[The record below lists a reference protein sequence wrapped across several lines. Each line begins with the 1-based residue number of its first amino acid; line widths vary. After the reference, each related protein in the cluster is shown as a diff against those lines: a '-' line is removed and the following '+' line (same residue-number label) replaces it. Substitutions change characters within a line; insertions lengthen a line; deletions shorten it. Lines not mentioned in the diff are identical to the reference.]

1 MTLLPRFRIFISSPR
16 DVGSERALA
25 MRVLERLQLEFRGRV
40 ELTPVFWEHEVLK
53 ATDTF
58 QSQIPRAGEADL
70 CVFVLWSWFGT
81 PLPDS
86 FQRPDGTRYRSGTE
100 FEFEDAITSFRKTG
114 LPDVLVYRKTADVAM
129 PTRDRARELE
139 WRAQRDALFDF
150 VDRWFRGED
159 GSFKAAFHEFEAQ
172 QQFEDL
178 LETHL
183 RRWIDGKLRAAP
195 SGAGEPEAALWKGS
209 PYRGLERFDFD
220 HALIYCG
227 RTQAVAEAID
237 ALRRQAERGAPFL
250 LVAGMSGAGKSSFV
264 RAGLLPMLIQPRVI
278 EGDIAWR
285 WAALRPGDVPG
296 APLESVA
303 VALLSEGALPELA
316 LGGVTRSGLSAMLG
330 ERADAVLPVLSLAL
344 GQVASARSGQ
354 PAESARLIL
363 IVDQLDEIFTQAAI
377 TTEARS
383 AFANALALLARS
395 GKVWVVATLR
405 SDLFARIAELPQAFS
420 ELARGDGFYEL
431 RSPSAAEIGQ
441 MIRRPA
447 RIAGVT
453 FERRADTDEGLDDV
467 LRDAAAAQPASL
479 PLLEFALDEMLK
491 SCAATRML
499 TFAAYQ
505 ALGGLEGAL
514 RARAEETFAALAPAA
529 QAALPAVIA
538 RLLQVRLDGAVGQ
551 MRAPKAALASTPGA
565 AEFIDAFVAA
575 RLLVVDRG
583 ADGEPVVGVAH
594 EALLREWP
602 RVSGWIE
609 ENRASLNVRARV
621 AAAQALWT
629 AAERSAAYLMPD
641 GRLLRDAEALLA
653 RHVELLSPEEKVFI
667 AASLQRAARDQL
679 SRRLWIGAAA
689 ALVLVTAGAALAYWD
704 GYVRDHARYYSW
716 ITKRWGVFYGDG
728 PLSAEEVQAR
738 QMSWRFHT
746 HGRFGP
752 VYRMVAVNGS
762 GTCPMTNPMTLY
774 IGEDLSKWN
783 FTSRRPCTWEFEI
796 DANRWARAEHA
807 FDFKGRPVYSFRYS
821 DKDATTA
828 EYYTPEGYAA
838 SGARSGASRVV
849 FERVPSGPEAGLE
862 VALRF
867 RDAYGR
873 PRHNHQRVYG
883 TRIEHDDRGQPI
895 RTTFLDRDDRP
906 MADVNGVVGNVA
918 TYDARGNLLTS
929 GIVAADGRP
938 ALAQTGFSIVTYENN
953 AVGNQTRRTFRDLDA
968 RPVVWS
974 GGYAE
979 VRYVYDKRGNMELE
993 TYHDAAGRL
1002 TRARGGESKIR
1013 GTYDQRGWLLEE
1025 AYLDENDQP
1034 VFTSRR
1040 ASKERYAYDADSN
1053 RALVQSFDAKGAL
1066 YAQTART
1073 YEDGLLVREVY
1084 LDASDRSVARD
1095 GHNGISVAYRNGL
1108 EVERVYLDAA
1118 GHPVRTAQRYAK
1130 QRTSY
1135 DERGNPV
1142 EVTYLDE
1149 QDRLTATDRGYA
1161 RIKRSFNEFGDA
1173 EEETYSG
1180 PDGAAVNLDTGYAR
1194 IRRQYDGQGHITE
1207 VHYFKADGE
1216 AVWPKGDCSF
1226 RRSYDGWGRERVT
1239 FCIDDRGNPAPHPG
1253 GQWIRK
1259 EIVYD
1264 TAGHAI
1270 QDQYVYG
1277 SGGSASGKARLGRI
1291 EREYDAW
1298 GNALHL
1304 KQFDEFGAPLVRA
1317 DVCHHIARQYSR
1329 ARDLTEEAC
1338 FDANGKP
1345 AARSDGA
1352 QRVVLNYDDR
1362 GRVLHR
1368 TFYILDPP
1376 ADWPTSIVREY
1387 RDEQERFRRAEFLNE
1402 SGVVR
1407 LRRNYDESRRVVLVE
1422 YFDAQ
1427 GQPELGPAGFARSR
1441 VLAFDEF
1448 GADMEFEDER
1458 GGPVEPLILVSGVKE
1473 GGPGAR
1479 AGLRRNDVIL
1489 RYDGHDVHFGV
1500 FAAAQRRAGPGM
1512 HELGVF
1518 RGSEVV
1524 TLQVERQP
1532 LDVDLVPMRRS
1543 RRDGK

>member
-40 ELTPVFWEHEVLK
+40 ELAPVFWEHEVLK

-70 CVFVLWSWFGT
+70 CVFILWSWFGT

-100 FEFEDAITSFRKTG
+100 FEFEDAISSYRKSG

-150 VDRWFRGED
+150 IDRWFRGED

-172 QQFEDL
+172 QHFEDL
-178 LETHL
+178 LEAHL

-195 SGAGEPEAALWKGS
+195 SGAGEPEASLWKGS

-237 ALRRQAERGAPFL
+237 ALGRQAERDAPFL

-303 VALLSEGALPELA
+303 IALLSEGALPELA
-316 LGGVTRSGLSAMLG
+316 QGGVTRSGLAEMLG
-330 ERADAVLPVLSLAL
+330 ERVDAVLPVLSLAL
-344 GQVASARSGQ
+344 GQVASARPSR

-377 TTEARS
+377 TPEARNT
-383 AFANALALLARS
+383 FANALAALARS
-395 GKVWVVATLR
+395 GKVWVITTLR
-405 SDLFARIAELPQAFS
+405 SDLFARIAELPQAFG

-499 TFAAYQ
+499 TFAAYE

-514 RARAEETFAALAPAA
+514 RARAEETFVALTPAA
-529 QAALPAVIA
+529 QAALPVVIA

-551 MRAPKAALASTPGA
+551 MRAPKAVLAGIPGA

-609 ENRASLNVRARV
+609 ENRTSLNVRARV

-641 GRLLRDAEALLA
+641 GRLLRDAETLVVQHA
-653 RHVELLSPEEKVFI
+653 ELLSPEEKTFI

-679 SRRLWIGAAA
+679 SRRLQIGAAA
-689 ALVLVTAGAALAYWD
+689 ALVLVIAGGALAYWD
-704 GYVRDHARYYSW
+704 FYVRDHARYYSW
-716 ITKRWGVFYGDG
+716 ISKRWGVFYGDG
-728 PLSAEEVQAR
+728 PLSMEEVQAR
-738 QMSWRFHT
+738 PMSWRIHS

-752 VYRMVAVNGS
+752 VYRMVSVNSS
-762 GTCPMTNPMTLY
+762 GNCPMTNPMTLY
-774 IGEDLSKWN
+774 IGEDLSRWN
-783 FTSRRPCTWEFEI
+783 FTSRRPCTWEFET

-849 FERVPSGPEAGLE
+849 FERIPSGPNAGLE
-862 VALRF
+862 VAQRF

-883 TRIEHDDRGQPI
+883 THIEHDKRGEPI
-895 RTTFLDRDDRP
+895 RVTYLDRNDQP
-906 MADVNGVVGNVA
+906 MADVDGIVGSVA
-918 TYDARGNLLTS
+918 THDARGSLLTFGFVTANGS
-929 GIVAADGRP
+929 P
-938 ALAQTGFSIVTYENN
+938 ALAQTGFSSVAYDND
-953 AVGNQTRRTFRDLDA
+953 AAGNQKRRTYRDLGGK
-968 RPVVWS
+968 PVIWF

-979 VRYVYDKRGNMELE
+979 VRYAYDKRGNMELE
-993 TYHDAAGRL
+993 TYHDTAGAL
-1002 TRARGGESKIR
+1002 TRARGGESKILR
-1013 GTYDQRGWLLEE
+1013 TYDQRGWLLDE
-1025 AYLDENDQP
+1025 AYLDENDKP

-1040 ASKERYAYDADSN
+1040 ASKEHYAYDAESN
-1053 RALVQSFDAKGAL
+1053 RTLVQSFDAKGAL
-1066 YAQTART
+1066 YAQTVRT
-1073 YEDGLLVREVY
+1073 YENGLLVREVY
-1084 LDASDRSVARD
+1084 RDAFDRPVVRD
-1095 GHNGISVAYRNGL
+1095 GYSGISMAYHNGQ
-1108 EVERVYLDAA
+1108 ETDRVYLNVE
-1118 GHPVRTAQRYAK
+1118 GKPVRNAQRYAR
-1130 QRTSY
+1130 QHTSY
-1135 DERGNPV
+1135 DERGNP
-1142 EVTYLDE
+1142 ENVTYHDE
-1149 QDRLTATDRGYA
+1149 HGALTATDRGYA
-1161 RIKRSFNEFGDA
+1161 RIKRKFNEFGDA
-1173 EEETYSG
+1173 EEETYFEPG
-1180 PDGAAVNLDTGYAR
+1180 GAAVNLDAGYATV
-1194 IRRQYDGQGHITE
+1194 RRQFDGQGHVTE
-1207 VHYFKADGE
+1207 VHFFKADGE

-1226 RRSYDGWGRERVT
+1226 RRSYDAWGRERVT
-1239 FCIDDRGNPAPHPG
+1239 HCIDDRGNPAPHPE

-1264 TAGHAI
+1264 DAGHPI
-1270 QDQYVYG
+1270 RDQYDYG
-1277 SGGSASGKARLGRI
+1277 SGGPAPEKPRLGRI
-1291 EREYDAW
+1291 ERTYDVW
-1298 GNALHL
+1298 GNALHI
-1304 KQFDEFGAPLVRA
+1304 KQFDEFGVPLMRA
-1317 DVCHHIARQYSR
+1317 DVCHHLARQYNR
-1329 ARDLTEEAC
+1329 ARDLVEETC
-1338 FDANGKP
+1338 LDANGKP
-1345 AARSDGA
+1345 AARPNGV
-1352 QRVVLNYDDR
+1352 QRVLLHYDER

-1368 TFYILDPP
+1368 TFHFVDAL
-1376 ADWPTSIVREY
+1376 ADWPTLVIREY
-1387 RDEQERFRRAEFLNE
+1387 RDEQDRFRRGEALDER
-1402 SGVVR
+1402 GVVR

-1427 GQPELGPAGFARSR
+1427 GQPELGPGGFAKSR
-1441 VLAFDEF
+1441 VVAFDEF

-1458 GGPVEPLILVSGVKE
+1458 GGPVEPHIFVSGVKE

-1479 AGLRRNDVIL
+1479 AGLRRNDIIL
-1489 RYDGHDVHFGV
+1489 RYDGRDMHLGI
-1500 FAAAQRRAGPGM
+1500 FAAAQRRAAPGM
-1512 HELGVF
+1512 HELAVF
-1518 RGSEVV
+1518 RGGEVL
-1524 TLQVERQP
+1524 TLRVERLP
-1532 LDVDLVPMRRS
+1532 LDLDLVPMQRP